1 MNTPVRMAILDMNNN
16 VENMGIASIKRIA
29 DRFAV
34 VDYDV
39 FDVRYKAE
47 VPGLDYDIYI
57 SSGGVVL
64 AILWT
69 VMVFGT
75 KLIFNC
81 SINCGP
87 TIVITRIRNMLSSFA
102 ILSKWFVITWGLGK

>member
-1 MNTPVRMAILDMNNN
+1 MKMNAPVRMAILDMNNN

-57 SSGGVVL
+57 SSGGPGDPLDGDGVWDKVSDKKAV
-64 AILWT
+64 AIERSGI
-69 VMVFGT
+69 VHEPFQI
-75 KLIFNC
+75 KRRC
-81 SINCGP
+81 SLGGD
-87 TIVITRIRNMLSSFA
+87 
-102 ILSKWFVITWGLGK
+102 SK